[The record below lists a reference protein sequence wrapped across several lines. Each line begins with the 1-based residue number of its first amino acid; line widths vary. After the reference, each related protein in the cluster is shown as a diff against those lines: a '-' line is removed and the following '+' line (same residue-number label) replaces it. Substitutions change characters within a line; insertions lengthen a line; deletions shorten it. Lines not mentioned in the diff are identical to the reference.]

1 MEFDLILML
10 SFLIMGAMCV
20 YAALRLRRA
29 TKLFESIVLYPG
41 GLKKEDCLDPEGFKA
56 FMGPRIGILGG
67 GCLLIALV
75 YALKL
80 YVGIPKIASYI
91 HIAFTVAFLAWA
103 FWLYHRAG
111 KQFW

>member
-1 MEFDLILML
+1 MSYAIDLMVEEHANINRML
-10 SFLIMGAMCV
+10 KVMRSAC
-20 YAALRLRRA
+20 
-29 TKLFESIVLYPG
+29 
-41 GLKKEDCLDPEGFKA
+41 
-56 FMGPRIGILGG
+56 IGILGG